1 MVKGIKRNMS
11 RLNIIILLPLLIII
25 LSHVFFFNTVYALDY
40 SSQTNSSP
48 QISYNFEDDDEY
60 QETQLRRFETI
71 FFISLPASFLFSFLG
86 FTAYRW
92 ASGKSGSFAPM
103 EYRYLIF
110 STIGIS
116 LSIAIRD
123 NRVTYR
129 KDLY

>member
-1 MVKGIKRNMS
+1 MLRMKNF
-11 RLNIIILLPLLIII
+11 ILFPLFTLM
-25 LSHVFFFNTVYALDY
+25 FFQLFSYSTVSAQDNANETNG
-40 SSQTNSSP
+40 SSQIT
-48 QISYNFEDDDEY
+48 YNFEEDDEY

-92 ASGKSGSFAPM
+92 ASGSSGSFAPM

-110 STIGIS
+110 STIGTS

-123 NRVTYR
+123 NKVTYR

>member
-1 MVKGIKRNMS
+1 MLRVKNF
-11 RLNIIILLPLLIII
+11 ILIPLFSIM
-25 LSHVFFFNTVYALDY
+25 FFQLFCYRSLFALDY
-40 SSQTNSSP
+40 ANETKDSH
-48 QISYNFEDDDEY
+48 QITYNFEEDDEY

-71 FFISLPASFLFSFLG
+71 FFISLPASFLFNFLG

-110 STIGIS
+110 STIGTS

-129 KDLY
+129 KELY

>member
-1 MVKGIKRNMS
+1 MPRVKV
-11 RLNIIILLPLLIII
+11 IILLPLLFII
-25 LSHVFFFNTVYALDY
+25 LFHVFCFSTIYALDY
-40 SSQTNSSP
+40 SSEPKGSP
-48 QISYNFEDDDEY
+48 QITYNFDEDDEY

-92 ASGKSGSFAPM
+92 ASGRSGSFTSM

-110 STIGIS
+110 STIGTS
-116 LSIAIRD
+116 LSIAIGD

>member
-1 MVKGIKRNMS
+1 MFKGTKRNML
-11 RLNIIILLPLLIII
+11 RVKIIILLPLLIII
-25 LSHVFFFNTVYALDY
+25 LFHVFCFSTIYAQDY
-40 SSQTNSSP
+40 SSETNGSP
-48 QISYNFEDDDEY
+48 QITYNFEEDDEY
-60 QETQLRRFETI
+60 KETQLRRFETI

-92 ASGKSGSFAPM
+92 ASGRSGSFAPM

-110 STIGIS
+110 STIGTS

-123 NRVTYR
+123 NKVTYR